1 MAKVYLSSNDS
12 FILSSLAPVYGAEGS
27 EKLIA
32 DTGSAGVVADQN
44 IERIELPGASSS
56 YSFQQTGNQLRIYQG
71 STLFATLTIQDD
83 SDGTLLVFS
92 NGAVAVKISNAGMTL
107 GGSSVPASAASP
119 VTPLTLDTGTLS
131 TAKQGQSAGQKF
143 TLTSATDT
151 LVLTQGN
158 DTIDGASV
166 ANSISGDVIVDSSS
180 TDNDIATLK
189 LTQTPAR
196 PTISHVETIDV
207 AFEGFNVVFDATT
220 VDHSTIKVSTTTDSQ
235 TKASLTGLN
244 TNQVNVDVSTGISNL
259 VLDSLANGT
268 GSSTVKL
275 AGGALTLSASA
286 NHLATLGLNSAGSS
300 ANTVTLTHN
309 PGALEI
315 SGNQNLTLAGA
326 LANFSGDTLTNGL
339 SSGATLTLKN
349 TSTLATAV
357 NLSQVTVRLYD
368 LSADSGGQTVTLMA
382 GTTDLTLNDSKAH
395 AATFT
400 ANGSASNDVLNV
412 SAKQTYGA
420 GAFKTVGY
428 ETVKITDST
437 NTAQT
442 LTSADFGAAN
452 VSISNPQSYTFA
464 GSLVAGNLDASGL
477 SGSATLSVSDFSNG
491 SATSSTLI
499 GTNNNDVIVVD
510 NNPGEFITVDAKEG
524 ANSISVKSASDTSNM
539 LFKTGA
545 GADTL
550 TGGGGNDNFISGAG
564 ADSITMGAGNDLVFA
579 EAGDDNII
587 AGINLTATDTL
598 QGGDGTDT
606 LTVSDDTASTD
617 LDNVSSFETLTLA
630 LTGNAA
636 WVTRDRLIASGA
648 TLTVTQTNNFSLN
661 LDASAETDGK
671 LSVTANGSSAHTV
684 IGGAGADTIT
694 MAASATGA
702 NKITGGGGA
711 DTIALGGSNSGVVYL
726 INPTDSTVSSYDTI
740 TGFHS
745 GFDTINLSATN
756 LNQTFTIAANVTAAA
771 GVTNGIATGKFTFDK
786 AAATSLADAISR
798 VGQDVKTSGNAVV
811 FTYSSNVYFFA
822 DMDNTTA
829 TSSDILIKLTGATMT
844 DLIATGEAFAM
855 AL

>member
-92 NGAVAVKISNAGMTL
+92 NGAAAVKISNTGMTL

-452 VSISNPQSYTFA
+452 VSISNTQSYTFA

>member
-1 MAKVYLSSNDS
+1 MAKVFLSSNDS
-12 FILSSLAPVYGAEGS
+12 FILSSQAPVYGAEGS

-92 NGAVAVKISNAGMTL
+92 NGAAAVKISNTGMTL

-452 VSISNPQSYTFA
+452 VSISNTQSYTFA

>member
-1 MAKVYLSSNDS
+1 MAKVFLSSNDS

-166 ANSISGDVIVDSSS
+166 GNSISGDVIVDSSS

-275 AGGALTLSASA
+275 AGGALTLSTSA

-357 NLSQVTVRLYD
+357 NLSQVAARLYD

-452 VSISNPQSYTFA
+452 VSISNTQSYTFA

-477 SGSATLSVSDFSNG
+477 SGSATLSISDFSNG

>member
-1 MAKVYLSSNDS
+1 M
-12 FILSSLAPVYGAEGS
+12 
-27 EKLIA
+27 
-32 DTGSAGVVADQN
+32 
-44 IERIELPGASSS
+44 
-56 YSFQQTGNQLRIYQG
+56 
-71 STLFATLTIQDD
+71 
-83 SDGTLLVFS
+83 
-92 NGAVAVKISNAGMTL
+92 
-107 GGSSVPASAASP
+107 
-119 VTPLTLDTGTLS
+119 
-131 TAKQGQSAGQKF
+131 
-143 TLTSATDT
+143 
-151 LVLTQGN
+151 
-158 DTIDGASV
+158 
-166 ANSISGDVIVDSSS
+166 
-180 TDNDIATLK
+180 
-189 LTQTPAR
+189 
-196 PTISHVETIDV
+196 ETIDV